1 MATHTR
7 ILGLVFFLAFFS
19 LPGAGTASEVSR
31 APQVLPAT
39 PSKELVIRLLSLR
52 DERFAKDFT
61 VALILPGE
69 IEFEGITVT
78 NAVRVTFFG
87 PQIID
92 GKKTRKISR
101 ETVLW
106 NEENGWFLCEIGERL
121 GRTTVSIWSELRG
134 EVEID

>member
-1 MATHTR
+1 M
-7 ILGLVFFLAFFS
+7 VFMAFFS
-19 LPGAGTASEVSR
+19 LPLVMGGRGLLPIVSR

-121 GRTTVSIWSELRG
+121 GRTTVTIWSELRG